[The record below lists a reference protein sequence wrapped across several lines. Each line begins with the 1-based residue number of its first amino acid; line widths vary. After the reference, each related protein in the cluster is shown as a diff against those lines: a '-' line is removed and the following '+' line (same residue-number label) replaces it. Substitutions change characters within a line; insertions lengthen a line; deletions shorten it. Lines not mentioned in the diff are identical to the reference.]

1 MSGEVALTGGNTG
14 AVVRVGD
21 TVRRETGGN
30 TGADVRVGDTVRRE
44 TGRRETGGGEFPDHA
59 AMYHRDARW
68 LRGSV

>member
-1 MSGEVALTGGNTG
+1 MSGEVALTG
-14 AVVRVGD
+14 R
-21 TVRRETGGN
+21 N

-59 AMYHRDARW
+59 AMYHRDARR